1 MNCKVIA
8 IENQKGGTGK
18 STTALN
24 LGVGLKMK
32 GKKVLLIDADP
43 QGSLSISLG
52 IKRPDELD
60 VSLATLMS
68 KVIDNKPFDDDY
80 GIIHCNEGIDLMP
93 CNVELSGIESYLFTV
108 MSREC
113 IMRTYVNQVK
123 KNYDYILIKNHILPI
138 LGKMYLTELM
148 RVHIKNMYITVA
160 EKSHRMAQIVKN
172 IMNTSM
178 RYAVNKGL
186 ITDNPATDVPLPKCV
201 AQKAYHTRTIK
212 ESNTLNL
219 EQIVIL
225 INASR
230 GTGIYMQVLFAV
242 LMGLRR
248 GEINGLK
255 YGDIDFIRQK
265 LHVSRQ
271 LGRAANSD
279 DIVFAPKTRTKQEIK
294 LKTLSSDRILDIPDF
309 VFEEIL
315 KSREQY
321 ERNRS
326 RRSKT
331 FQDLDYICCS
341 SYGRPRS
348 MQYHFKPFK
357 EILQKNGLPDI
368 RWHDLRHSYATL
380 LMKNDFNL
388 KAISKILGHAKEIV
402 TADIY
407 VDNQEIIADGVGE
420 LKEYMDDVVPK
431 KPVDFDDNERVFDYS
446 DFDVTA
452 AFDSLTL

>member
-1 MNCKVIA
+1 
-8 IENQKGGTGK
+8 
-18 STTALN
+18 
-24 LGVGLKMK
+24 
-32 GKKVLLIDADP
+32 
-43 QGSLSISLG
+43 
-52 IKRPDELD
+52 
-60 VSLATLMS
+60 
-68 KVIDNKPFDDDY
+68 
-80 GIIHCNEGIDLMP
+80 
-93 CNVELSGIESYLFTV
+93 
-108 MSREC
+108 
-113 IMRTYVNQVK
+113 
-123 KNYDYILIKNHILPI
+123 
-138 LGKMYLTELM
+138 MYLTELM

-294 LKTLSSDRILDIPDF
+294 LKTLSSDRVLDIPDF

-341 SYGRPRS
+341 NYGRPRS

-357 EILQKNGLPDI
+357 EILQKSGLPDI

-388 KAISKILGHAKEIV
+388 KATSKILGHAKEIV

-420 LKEYMDDVVPK
+420 LKEYMDEVVPQR
-431 KPVDFDDNERVFDYS
+431 PTDFNEKERVFDYS

-452 AFDSLTL
+452 AFDGLTV

>member
-1 MNCKVIA
+1 MEMKNIAEHKVYNIIKVKNKYGFRVLLRFDDGTEEIRQFSGFDSKKDANSEKERIIA
-8 IENQKGGTGK
+8 QLVTKTFIVPKKQSVSSFLTEWLETDIKPR
-18 STTALN
+18 TTAN
-24 LGVGLKMK
+24 TY
-32 GKKVLLIDADP
+32 
-43 QGSLSISLG
+43 S
-52 IKRPDELD
+52 
-60 VSLATLMS
+60 
-68 KVIDNKPFDDDY
+68 
-80 GIIHCNEGIDLMP
+80 
-93 CNVELSGIESYLFTV
+93 SY
-108 MSREC
+108 
-113 IMRTYVNQVK
+113 
-123 KNYDYILIKNHILPI
+123 KNAIKNHILPI
-138 LGKMYLTELM
+138 LGKMYLTDLM
-148 RVHIKNMYITVA
+148 RVHIKNMYIAIA

-186 ITDNPATDVPLPKCV
+186 ISESPAANIPLPKNV
-201 AQKAYHTRTIK
+201 AKNAYHTRLIK

-242 LMGLRR
+242 LMGLRS

-255 YGDIDFIRQK
+255 YSDVDFVRQK

-279 DIVFAPKTRTKQEIK
+279 DVIFAPKTKTKQEIK
-294 LKTLSSDRILDIPDF
+294 LKTQSSDRVLDIPDF

-315 KSREQY
+315 RSRNQY
-321 ERNRS
+321 EKNKN
-326 RRSKT
+326 RRSKK
-331 FQDLDYICCS
+331 FQDLNYICCS

-348 MQYHFKPFK
+348 MQYHFEPFK
-357 EILQKNGLPDI
+357 EVLKKSGLPNI

-407 VDNQEIIADGVGE
+407 VDNREIIADGVVE
-420 LKEYMDDVVPK
+420 LKEYMEEVIPE
-431 KPVDFDDNERVFDYS
+431 KPVNFNETEKVFDHS
-446 DFDVTA
+446 DVDITA
-452 AFDSLTL
+452 VFCSLTA

>member
-1 MNCKVIA
+1 MTEMKNIIEHKVYNIIKVKNKYGFRVLLRFDDETEEIRQFSGYVTKKDASIEREKVIA
-8 IENQKGGTGK
+8 QLVTKAFIVPKKQSVSDFLTEWLETDIKVR
-18 STTALN
+18 TTAN
-24 LGVGLKMK
+24 TY
-32 GKKVLLIDADP
+32 
-43 QGSLSISLG
+43 S
-52 IKRPDELD
+52 
-60 VSLATLMS
+60 
-68 KVIDNKPFDDDY
+68 
-80 GIIHCNEGIDLMP
+80 
-93 CNVELSGIESYLFTV
+93 SY
-108 MSREC
+108 
-113 IMRTYVNQVK
+113 
-123 KNYDYILIKNHILPI
+123 KNAIKNHILPI

-326 RRSKT
+326 RQSKT

>member
-1 MNCKVIA
+1 MTEMKNIIEHKVYNIIKVKNKYGFRVLLRFDDETEEIRQFSGYVTKKDASIEREKVIA
-8 IENQKGGTGK
+8 QLVTKTFIVPKKQSVSDFLTEWLETDIKVR
-18 STTALN
+18 TTAN
-24 LGVGLKMK
+24 TY
-32 GKKVLLIDADP
+32 
-43 QGSLSISLG
+43 S
-52 IKRPDELD
+52 
-60 VSLATLMS
+60 
-68 KVIDNKPFDDDY
+68 
-80 GIIHCNEGIDLMP
+80 
-93 CNVELSGIESYLFTV
+93 SY
-108 MSREC
+108 
-113 IMRTYVNQVK
+113 
-123 KNYDYILIKNHILPI
+123 KNAIKNHILPI
-138 LGKMYLTELM
+138 LGKVYLTELM

-178 RYAVNKGL
+178 RYAANKGL

-294 LKTLSSDRILDIPDF
+294 LKTL
-309 VFEEIL
+309 
-315 KSREQY
+315 
-321 ERNRS
+321 
-326 RRSKT
+326 
-331 FQDLDYICCS
+331 
-341 SYGRPRS
+341 
-348 MQYHFKPFK
+348 
-357 EILQKNGLPDI
+357 
-368 RWHDLRHSYATL
+368 
-380 LMKNDFNL
+380 
-388 KAISKILGHAKEIV
+388 
-402 TADIY
+402 
-407 VDNQEIIADGVGE
+407 
-420 LKEYMDDVVPK
+420 
-431 KPVDFDDNERVFDYS
+431 
-446 DFDVTA
+446 
-452 AFDSLTL
+452 

>member
-1 MNCKVIA
+1 
-8 IENQKGGTGK
+8 
-18 STTALN
+18 
-24 LGVGLKMK
+24 
-32 GKKVLLIDADP
+32 
-43 QGSLSISLG
+43 
-52 IKRPDELD
+52 
-60 VSLATLMS
+60 
-68 KVIDNKPFDDDY
+68 
-80 GIIHCNEGIDLMP
+80 
-93 CNVELSGIESYLFTV
+93 
-108 MSREC
+108 
-113 IMRTYVNQVK
+113 
-123 KNYDYILIKNHILPI
+123 
-138 LGKMYLTELM
+138 M

-279 DIVFAPKTRTKQEIK
+279 DIVFSPKTRTKQEIK
-294 LKTLSSDRILDIPDF
+294 LKTLSSDRVLDIPDF

-357 EILQKNGLPDI
+357 EILQKTVC
-368 RWHDLRHSYATL
+368 R
-380 LMKNDFNL
+380 
-388 KAISKILGHAKEIV
+388 
-402 TADIY
+402 IY
-407 VDNQEIIADGVGE
+407 GGTICGTVMRRY
-420 LKEYMDDVVPK
+420 L
-431 KPVDFDDNERVFDYS
+431 
-446 DFDVTA
+446 
-452 AFDSLTL
+452 